1 MINLNT
7 VIDAAA
13 RQRLVTG
20 QQAETLRPR
29 LEERFLPLD
38 TQDVTIP
45 DDLWPHIFLELYG
58 LATGTSTNVG
68 INEARQ
74 RIAALKIEELLKVH
88 ERLQDNFE
96 RRNWVLAVALLAGG
110 TVRAW
115 QTKLLD
121 AIKRL
126 ILSQFVLGSGRVP
139 TTAELAI
146 LTEKVKREAAFL
158 KRFALTVALSLS
170 GQSSGPAS
178 EASISSRGS
187 LYSGVARGTFY
198 QAMEDRIDQLTDQRE
213 GWVMEYIP
221 RDDVATCTPC
231 SKARGFYLI
240 GAGPYPGQ
248 VCEGRGRCRCQRV
261 PRFLPNI
268 FRSLH
273 TLHY

>member
-1 MINLNT
+1 MIDLNP
-7 VIDAAA
+7 VIDAAT
-13 RQRLVTG
+13 RQRLVTS
-20 QQAETLRPR
+20 QQAGTLRPR
-29 LEERFLPLD
+29 FDDRFLPLINP
-38 TQDVTIP
+38 DVTIA
-45 DDLWPHIFLELYG
+45 DDIWPHIFLELYG

-74 RIAALKIEELLKVH
+74 RIASMKIEELLKVH

-126 ILSQFVLGSGRVP
+126 ILSQFILGSGRVP
-139 TTAELAI
+139 TSHDLAI
-146 LTEKVKREAAFL
+146 LTEKIKREAAFL
-158 KRFALTVALSLS
+158 KRFALSVALSLS
-170 GQSSGPAS
+170 GQSAVPAT
-178 EASISSRGS
+178 EAAISNRGS

-198 QAMEDRIDQLTDQRE
+198 EAMEDRIDHLIDQRE

-221 RDDVATCTPC
+221 RDDVSTCSPC

-248 VCEGRGRCRCQRV
+248 ICEGRGRCRCRRV

-273 TLHY
+273 TSTR